1 MWVSGRK
8 RGVLEVTQILNTV
21 SLTQVQVTGGKD
33 LVLGLREHDLGF
45 NFEHVEFEASYWIYD
60 IYLVGKW
67 LGNSEERWIKKCSF
81 GSWWSIGGG

>member
-33 LVLGLREHDLGF
+33 LVLGLREHDL
-45 NFEHVEFEASYWIYD
+45 
-60 IYLVGKW
+60 
-67 LGNSEERWIKKCSF
+67 
-81 GSWWSIGGG
+81 

>member
-8 RGVLEVTQILNTV
+8 RGVVEVTQIFNTV

-45 NFEHVEFEASYWIYD
+45 NFEHVEFKASYWIYD
-60 IYLVGKW
+60 IYLGGKG
-67 LGNSEERWIKKCSF
+67 LGNSEERWIKNVALEV
-81 GSWWSIGGG
+81 GGL

>member
-60 IYLVGKW
+60 IYLVVNG
-67 LGNSEERWIKKCSF
+67 LGTQKR
-81 GSWWSIGGG
+81 GG